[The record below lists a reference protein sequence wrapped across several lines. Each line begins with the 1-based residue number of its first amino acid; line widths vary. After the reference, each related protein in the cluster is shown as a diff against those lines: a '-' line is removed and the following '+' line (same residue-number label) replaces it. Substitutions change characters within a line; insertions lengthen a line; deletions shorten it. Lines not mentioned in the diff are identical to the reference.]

1 MQWRTW
7 WEFSFVSTT
16 SWKFQWASDT
26 QFPGQDHC
34 TNFHKKNLFCAMN
47 HQFRATS
54 LMVEA
59 TTRMR
64 SVFSNTPQLSIN
76 NACTPV
82 YEAQQIW
89 YHCSWIDFIVTS
101 KKWPLKSYPTKAAP
115 RLIFFVVSAWK
126 FVLIYYYSLWKRKLW
141 RGVGLQYFFTYI
153 NTLLHL
159 VWLLGKWSMRSWVI
173 RIYWRGL
180 QGLSSHQRVA
190 SMTVNVSEA
199 TFA

>member
-1 MQWRTW
+1 MQWKTW

-16 SWKFQWASDT
+16 SWKFKWASDT
-26 QFPGQDHC
+26 KFPGQDHC

-47 HQFRATS
+47 HQFRTTS

-64 SVFSNTPQLSIN
+64 SVFGNTPQLSIN

-89 YHCSWIDFIVTS
+89 YYCSWIDFIVTS

-115 RLIFFVVSAWK
+115 RFFFFVVSAWN

-141 RGVGLQYFFTYI
+141 RGIGLQYFFYI
-153 NTLLHL
+153 YQHIITL
-159 VWLLGKWSMRSWVI
+159 
-173 RIYWRGL
+173 
-180 QGLSSHQRVA
+180 
-190 SMTVNVSEA
+190 SMTFGKMEHAIVSY
-199 TFA
+199 